1 MIDIEYIYETKEIVF
16 VGVVLFITILIL
28 IFKGNL

>member
-16 VGVVLFITILIL
+16 VSVVLFITILIL

>member
-1 MIDIEYIYETKEIVF
+1 MINIEYIYELKEIVF
-16 VGVVLFITILIL
+16 IGVVLFIAILIL